1 MAVSEYADRFKH
13 LIRLNTLGMDEEW
26 QCRKFE
32 NGLREDVKLLVT
44 GLDIKDFPLLV
55 EKARILEKT
64 KKEFDGQM
72 KQQQ

>member
-1 MAVSEYADRFKH
+1 M
-13 LIRLNTLGMDEEW
+13 
-26 QCRKFE
+26 
-32 NGLREDVKLLVT
+32 KLLVT